1 MEPKEGNYFIQ
12 WNDFEANTTYS
23 FKEMR
28 NDQDFTD
35 ITLVSDDHQ
44 HFDAHKIILG
54 ASSWFFCKI
63 LKSNKHPH
71 PLVYMRNVKGS
82 CLASIL
88 DFIYHGEVNIQQE
101 DLEEFMKVGGELQIK
116 GLEANSAGQISD
128 VGHKIADSA
137 HKMTNSV
144 HKIANSG
151 PKNTKDG
158 HKNETIS
165 QGKIIS
171 NSTVYRRGKKTG
183 GPRKKIDTMANDIH
197 TKVEPSEEDNIPD
210 LDKGEN
216 KVLIN
221 ITENPAKYLETLDLE
236 IDSMIHD
243 AEIKGNPFTCKV
255 CGKESNTK
263 QHMRVHVEG
272 AHITGPSFPCD
283 KCNNGRFYKT
293 RNSLDGHMSKKHRSS
308 RDLSNK

>member
-1 MEPKEGNYFIQ
+1 
-12 WNDFEANTTYS
+12 
-23 FKEMR
+23 MR
-28 NDQDFTD
+28 
-35 ITLVSDDHQ
+35 S
-44 HFDAHKIILG
+44 
-54 ASSWFFCKI
+54 
-63 LKSNKHPH
+63 
-71 PLVYMRNVKGS
+71 VKGS
-82 CLASIL
+82 YLASIL
-88 DFIYHGEVNIQQE
+88 DFFYHGEVNIQQE
-101 DLEEFMKVGGELQIK
+101 DLVDFMKVGGELKIK
-116 GLEANSAGQISD
+116 GLDADGAGQITD

-137 HKMTNSV
+137 HKIVNSV

-151 PKNTKDG
+151 PKNIKDG

-183 GPRKKIDTMANDIH
+183 GPRKKIDTMANDMH
-197 TKVEPSEEDNIPD
+197 TKVEPSEGATIPD
-210 LDKGEN
+210 LDKGET
-216 KVLIN
+216 KVLIK
-221 ITENPAKYLETLDLE
+221 ITENPAKYLETLDIE

-243 AEIKGNPFTCKV
+243 PESKGNPFTCKV
-255 CGKESNTK
+255 CGKQSNTK

-293 RNSLDGHMSKKHRSS
+293 RNSLEGHMSKKHRSS